1 MNQHPL
7 FKCFDKQGLHNLDR
21 LETFVWDTDL
31 DTIDA
36 FVKEVQD
43 IIEDDKTK
51 YTYSPFMF
59 YPNPDLSG
67 IGGCYET
74 KCKLKRA
81 NKFSLFAS
89 LYADAIFLPLEP
101 VSTNDYIS
109 KLREE
114 EGPYKHLCDVENL
127 LALLLTYRD
136 LINSG
141 IARLSINRSGI
152 CNSCLNQALQRYQK
166 VFSMA
171 NLVKQYINQAT
182 ISVEKDEYDGEK
194 YWISYANV
202 ANLVPGN
209 HIVREY
215 YSQDIPE
222 LKYYSM
228 QKKVVNAPNLKKK
241 LLSDLVLSSIGEAYE
256 TAQCSQIY
264 QAKMITDVPLDLQ
277 VAQLL
282 QGNEQDTVIT
292 KNKCNQSID
301 YDLPIVGNLSIA
313 KILQLREKMQ
323 DSFNRYRNSVNA
335 FIQKNQNSHVVD
347 IQKLYDQEIYPQFT
361 ELVARIHEMK
371 SRQLGRIIGEG
382 LICASTLGVGY
393 ASGLI
398 SSVSD
403 AITAAGGIGT
413 IIHRA
418 ADKIFKFQEEKQ
430 KIERNPYF
438 FLWKLKNAKK

>member
-1 MNQHPL
+1 MKQHPL

-21 LETFVWDTDL
+21 LETFVWNTDL

-59 YPNPDLSG
+59 YPNQDLSG
-67 IGGCYET
+67 IGGCYEN
-74 KCKLKRA
+74 KCKLERA

-89 LYADAIFLPLEP
+89 LYADAIFLSFDP
-101 VSTNDYIS
+101 VSTNGDIS
-109 KLREE
+109 KLSEE
-114 EGPYKHLCDVENL
+114 EIYKYLCDVENL

-256 TAQCSQIY
+256 TAQFSQMY
-264 QAKMITDVPLDLQ
+264 RAKMITDVPLDLQ

-371 SRQLGRIIGEG
+371 SRQLSRIVGEG
-382 LICASTLGVGY
+382 IIWTSVLGVGY
-393 ASGLI
+393 VLGLI
-398 SSVSD
+398 SSVSQV
-403 AITAAGGIGT
+403 ITAAGGFDKILHSAT
-413 IIHRA
+413 
-418 ADKIFKFQEEKQ
+418 DKIFEFQKEKQ
-430 KIERNPYF
+430 EIERNPYF

>member
-1 MNQHPL
+1 MKQHPL
-7 FKCFDKQGLHNLDR
+7 FKCFDKQALHNLDR
-21 LETFVWDTDL
+21 LKTFVWDTDL

-89 LYADAIFLPLEP
+89 LYADAIFLSFDP
-101 VSTNDYIS
+101 VSTNGDIS
-109 KLREE
+109 KLSEE
-114 EGPYKHLCDVENL
+114 EIYKYLCDVENL

-141 IARLSINRSGI
+141 IARLSINRSRL
-152 CNSCLNQALQRYQK
+152 CSSCLNKTLQRYQT
-166 VFSMA
+166 VFSIPD
-171 NLVKQYINQAT
+171 LLKQYINQAT
-182 ISVEKDEYDGEK
+182 ISVEKDAYEKEK
-194 YWISYANV
+194 YWISYDNM
-202 ANLVPGN
+202 ANLIPGN
-209 HIVREY
+209 HILMEY
-215 YSQDIPE
+215 SSQNIPE
-222 LKYYSM
+222 LKYYSR
-228 QKKVVNAPNLKKK
+228 QKKVINAPNLKKK

-256 TAQCSQIY
+256 TAQFSQMY
-264 QAKMITDVPLDLQ
+264 RAKMITDIPLDLQ
-277 VAQLL
+277 IAQLL
-282 QGNEQDTVIT
+282 QGKEQDTIIT
-292 KNKCNQSID
+292 KNKYKQSID
-301 YDLPIVGNLSIA
+301 YDLPIIGNLSIA

-361 ELVARIHEMK
+361 ELLARIHEMK
-371 SRQLGRIIGEG
+371 SRQLSQIVGEG
-382 LICASTLGVGY
+382 IIWTSVLGVGY

-418 ADKIFKFQEEKQ
+418 TDKIFKFQEEKQ

>member
-1 MNQHPL
+1 MKQHPL

-21 LETFVWDTDL
+21 LETFVWNTDL

-89 LYADAIFLPLEP
+89 LYADAIFLSFDP
-101 VSTNDYIS
+101 VSTNGDIS
-109 KLREE
+109 KLSEE
-114 EGPYKHLCDVENL
+114 EIYKYLCDVENL
-127 LALLLTYRD
+127 LSLLLTYRD

-141 IARLSINRSGI
+141 IARLSINRSRL
-152 CNSCLNQALQRYQK
+152 CSSCLNKTLQRYQT
-166 VFSMA
+166 VFSIPD
-171 NLVKQYINQAT
+171 LLKQYINQAT
-182 ISVEKDEYDGEK
+182 ISVEKDAYEKEK
-194 YWISYANV
+194 YWISYANM
-202 ANLVPGN
+202 ANLIPGN
-209 HIVREY
+209 HIVMEY
-215 YSQDIPE
+215 SSQNIPE
-222 LKYYSM
+222 LKYYSR

-256 TAQCSQIY
+256 TAQFSQMY
-264 QAKMITDVPLDLQ
+264 RAKMITDIPLDLQ
-277 VAQLL
+277 IAQLL
-282 QGNEQDTVIT
+282 QGKEQDTIIT
-292 KNKCNQSID
+292 KNKYKQSID
-301 YDLPIVGNLSIA
+301 YDLPIIGNLSIA
-313 KILQLREKMQ
+313 KILQLREQMQ
-323 DSFNRYRNSVNA
+323 DTFNRYRNSINS
-335 FIQKNQNSHVVD
+335 FIKKNQNSNVVD

-361 ELVARIHEMK
+361 ELVARIREMK
-371 SRQLGRIIGEG
+371 SRQLSQFVGEG
-382 LICASTLGVGY
+382 IIWTSVLGVGY

>member
-1 MNQHPL
+1 MKQHPL

-21 LETFVWDTDL
+21 LETFVWNTDL

-89 LYADAIFLPLEP
+89 LYADAIFLSFDP
-101 VSTNDYIS
+101 VSTNGDIS
-109 KLREE
+109 KLSEE
-114 EGPYKHLCDVENL
+114 EIYKYLCDVENL

-141 IARLSINRSGI
+141 IARLSINRSRL
-152 CNSCLNQALQRYQK
+152 CSSCLNKTLQRYQT
-166 VFSMA
+166 VFSIPD
-171 NLVKQYINQAT
+171 LLKQYINQAT
-182 ISVEKDEYDGEK
+182 IIVEKDAYEKEK
-194 YWISYANV
+194 YWISYANM
-202 ANLVPGN
+202 ANLIPGN
-209 HIVREY
+209 HIVMEY
-215 YSQDIPE
+215 SSQNIPE
-222 LKYYSM
+222 LKYYSR

-256 TAQCSQIY
+256 TAQFSQMY
-264 QAKMITDVPLDLQ
+264 RAKMITDIPLDLQ
-277 VAQLL
+277 IAQLL
-282 QGNEQDTVIT
+282 QGKEQDTIIT
-292 KNKCNQSID
+292 KNKYKQSID
-301 YDLPIVGNLSIA
+301 YDLPIIGNLSIA
-313 KILQLREKMQ
+313 KILQLREQMQ
-323 DSFNRYRNSVNA
+323 DTFNRYRNSINS
-335 FIQKNQNSHVVD
+335 FIKKNQNSNVVD

-361 ELVARIHEMK
+361 ELVARIREMK
-371 SRQLGRIIGEG
+371 SRQLSQFVGEG
-382 LICASTLGVGY
+382 IIWTSVLGVGY

>member
-1 MNQHPL
+1 MKQHPL

-21 LETFVWDTDL
+21 LKTFVWDTDL

-89 LYADAIFLPLEP
+89 LYADAIFLSFDP
-101 VSTNDYIS
+101 VSTNGDIS
-109 KLREE
+109 KLSEE
-114 EGPYKHLCDVENL
+114 EIYKYLCDVENL

-141 IARLSINRSGI
+141 IARLSINRSRL
-152 CNSCLNQALQRYQK
+152 CSSCLNKTLQRYQT
-166 VFSMA
+166 VFSISD
-171 NLVKQYINQAT
+171 LLKQYINQAT
-182 ISVEKDEYDGEK
+182 ISVEKDAYEKEK
-194 YWISYANV
+194 YWISYANM
-202 ANLVPGN
+202 ANLIPGN
-209 HIVREY
+209 HIVMEY
-215 YSQDIPE
+215 SSQNIPE
-222 LKYYSM
+222 LKHYSR

-256 TAQCSQIY
+256 TAQFSQMY
-264 QAKMITDVPLDLQ
+264 RAKMITDIPLDLQ
-277 VAQLL
+277 IAQLL
-282 QGNEQDTVIT
+282 QGKEQDTIIT
-292 KNKCNQSID
+292 KNKYKQSID
-301 YDLPIVGNLSIA
+301 YDLPIIGNLSIA

-361 ELVARIHEMK
+361 ELLARIHEMK
-371 SRQLGRIIGEG
+371 SRQLSQIVGEG
-382 LICASTLGVGY
+382 IIWTSVLGVGY

-418 ADKIFKFQEEKQ
+418 TDKIFKFQEEKQ